1 MLSCD
6 NCFRRCKQ
14 HFFCSKDNSIRIN
27 LHQLHYWEEPPIS
40 GTKGSGTI
48 FFSRCNLA
56 CVFCQNY
63 KISQLGQGKDIS
75 QDELFNIC
83 LELKSLGAHNI
94 NFVTPTPHQEKIVP
108 VLRKLKKQGFDLP
121 IVWNCGGYE
130 TVEAIKRLDGL
141 VDIYLPDFKYSDNE
155 LAVKYSSAPGYFPN
169 VVEVIK
175 EMRRQVKDSFSD
187 DNIMKQGLII
197 RHLILPGAVQNS
209 FGVLNAIEQSFGNK
223 VFISLMSQYYPIHK
237 AFECIALSKKLNLAE
252 YEAVLEHLEKLGF
265 ENGFVQGLD
274 SASSEY
280 TPDFK

>member
-1 MLSCD
+1 M
-6 NCFRRCKQ
+6 
-14 HFFCSKDNSIRIN
+14 
-27 LHQLHYWEEPPIS
+27 
-40 GTKGSGTI
+40 
-48 FFSRCNLA
+48 
-56 CVFCQNY
+56 
-63 KISQLGQGKDIS
+63 
-75 QDELFNIC
+75 
-83 LELKSLGAHNI
+83 ELKSLGAHNI